1 MLKPRPLTILILMSV
16 ILILQTGRSCGTAL
30 SRAHANQTEP
40 RVYLPLVVTPSLEA
54 DFAASP
60 TVGLAPLTVVFTN
73 TSTGGYTASGWDFG
87 DSMTS
92 TLRNP
97 THTYSTVGA
106 YTVTLTVST
115 ASLSDTLT
123 RTNYI
128 TLTNTLQNGSFEGE
142 ENWTNLPPVGSL
154 INQQPA
160 GWTLS
165 WVEPGDPLYDGSVD
179 DTAEGVPECRHMK
192 CGDHLP
198 LTECRGEP
206 EALILDGEW
215 TYKIFHFGAAFG
227 AELTQTISP
236 MAAGV
241 SWRLTVPILLDLH
254 GDTDPWGAE
263 SGVWV
268 NGFGG
273 WANAATMGHRI
284 WYDHV
289 VEFTPVA
296 GQAEI
301 VIRVKDK
308 HGHKDFF
315 IDNIRL
321 EMVAN
326 TSQSQDSAR
335 GPHR

>member
-1 MLKPRPLTILILMSV
+1 MLKPRLPLVTILVLVSA
-16 ILILQTGRSCGTAL
+16 ILILQTGRCCGTAL
-30 SRAHANQTEP
+30 SRAHADQAES
-40 RVYLPLVVTPSLEA
+40 RVYLPLVLLPSLEA

-87 DSMTS
+87 DSITG

-97 THTYSTVGA
+97 THTYATVGA

-115 ASLSDTLT
+115 ATLSDTLT

-128 TLTNTLQNGSFEGE
+128 TVTNTLQNGSFEEG
-142 ENWTNLPPVGSL
+142 WADLPPVGYL

-165 WVEPGDPLYDGSVD
+165 WVEPGELLYGSTDPAG
-179 DTAEGVPECRHMK
+179 GVPECVHK
-192 CGDHLP
+192 HNDQLP
-198 LTECRGEP
+198 PQEQLGGP
-206 EALILDGEW
+206 DALVLDGNY

-236 MAAGV
+236 LAAGV

-268 NGFGG
+268 NGFGQ
-273 WANAATMGHRI
+273 WANAETMGHRN

-289 VEFTPVA
+289 VEFTPAA
-296 GQAEI
+296 GQTEI

-321 EMVAN
+321 EMVSNAG
-326 TSQSQDSAR
+326 QSQDSAR
-335 GPHR
+335 GSHR

>member
-1 MLKPRPLTILILMSV
+1 MLKPRPPLVTILVLMSA
-16 ILILQTGRSCGTAL
+16 ILILQTGRCCGTAL
-30 SRAHANQTEP
+30 SRAHADQAES
-40 RVYLPLVVTPSLEA
+40 RVYLPLVLLPSLEA

-73 TSTGGYTASGWDFG
+73 TSTGDYTASRWDFG
-87 DSMTS
+87 DSITG

-97 THTYSTVGA
+97 THTYATVGA

-115 ASLSDTLT
+115 ATLSDTLT

-128 TLTNTLQNGSFEGE
+128 TVTNTLQNGSFEEG
-142 ENWTNLPPVGSL
+142 WTDLPPEPGNL
-154 INQQPA
+154 INQQPV

-165 WVEPGDPLYDGSVD
+165 WVEIGELLYGSTDPAG
-179 DTAEGVPECRHMK
+179 GVPECVHK
-192 CGDHLP
+192 HNDQLP
-198 LTECRGEP
+198 PQEQLGGAD
-206 EALILDGEW
+206 ALVLDGSY
-215 TYKIFHFGAAFG
+215 TYKIFHFGAPFG

-236 MAAGV
+236 LAAGV
-241 SWRLTVPILLDLH
+241 SWRLTVPILVDLH
-254 GDTDPWGAE
+254 DDTDPWGAE

-268 NGFGG
+268 NGFGQ
-273 WANAATMGHRI
+273 WANAETMGHRN

-289 VEFTPVA
+289 VEFTPAA

-308 HGHKDFF
+308 HAGKDFF

-321 EMVAN
+321 EMVSNAG
-326 TSQSQDSAR
+326 QSQDSAR
-335 GPHR
+335 GSHR

>member
-1 MLKPRPLTILILMSV
+1 MLKPRPPLVTILILMSATLV
-16 ILILQTGRSCGTAL
+16 LQAGRCCGTAPFQ
-30 SRAHANQTEP
+30 AHADQAEL
-40 RVYLPLVVTPSLEA
+40 RVYLPLVLAPSLEA

-73 TSTGGYTASGWDFG
+73 TSTGDYTASGWNFG

-92 TLRNP
+92 TLGNP
-97 THTYSTVGA
+97 SHTYATVGV

-115 ASLSDTLT
+115 VRLSNTLT

-128 TLTNTLQNGSFEGE
+128 TVTNTLQNGSFEAG
-142 ENWTNLPPVGSL
+142 WTDLPPAPGWL
-154 INQQPA
+154 TNQQPT

-165 WVEPGDPLYDGSVD
+165 WVEPGELLYGSTDPAG
-179 DTAEGVPECRHMK
+179 GVPECVHK
-192 CGDHLP
+192 HNDQLP
-198 LTECRGEP
+198 LKEQLGGP
-206 EALILDGEW
+206 EALVLDGNY
-215 TYKIFHFGAAFG
+215 TYKIFHFGAPFG
-227 AELTQTISP
+227 AELTQTVSP
-236 MAAGV
+236 LAAGV

-254 GDTDPWGAE
+254 DDTDPWGAE

-268 NGFGG
+268 NGFGR
-273 WANAATMGHRI
+273 WANAETMGNRN

-289 VEFTPVA
+289 VEFTPAA

-308 HGHKDFF
+308 HGLKDFF

-321 EMVAN
+321 EMVTNA
-326 TSQSQDSAR
+326 SQSQDSAR

>member
-1 MLKPRPLTILILMSV
+1 MLSPRPPVVTILILMSAT
-16 ILILQTGRSCGTAL
+16 LILQTGRCCGTAL
-30 SRAHANQTEP
+30 SRAHADQAES
-40 RVYLPLVVTPSLEA
+40 RIYLPLVLLPSLEA

-73 TSTGGYTASGWDFG
+73 TSTGDYTASGWNFG

-97 THTYSTVGA
+97 THTYATVGA
-106 YTVTLTVST
+106 YTVTLTVSMVNM
-115 ASLSDTLT
+115 SDTLT

-128 TLTNTLQNGSFEGE
+128 TVTNTLQNGSFED
-142 ENWTNLPPVGSL
+142 ENWVDLPPEPGNL
-154 INQQPA
+154 INQQPV

-165 WVEPGDPLYDGSVD
+165 WVEIGEPLYDSTDPAG
-179 DTAEGVPECRHMK
+179 GVPECVHK
-192 CGDHLP
+192 HNDQLP
-198 LTECRGEP
+198 LEEQLGGP
-206 EALILDGEW
+206 EALVLDGNY
-215 TYKIFHFGAAFG
+215 TYKIFHFGAPFG
-227 AELTQTISP
+227 AELTQTIFP
-236 MAAGV
+236 LAAGV

-268 NGFGG
+268 NGVGG
-273 WANAATMGHRI
+273 WANAATMGHRN

-289 VEFTPVA
+289 VEFTPAA

-308 HGHKDFF
+308 HARKDFF

-321 EMVAN
+321 EMVSNA
-326 TSQSQDSAR
+326 SQSQKSAR
-335 GPHR
+335 EPHR